1 MKMTDLLQEWR
12 HVLET
17 LDLIV
22 EPRIEDLKVS
32 HVTDTG
38 CVGSLFLIRAL
49 C

>member
-1 MKMTDLLQEWR
+1 MKVNDLLQEWR

-32 HVTDTG
+32 HVTHY
-38 CVGSLFLIRAL
+38 LLIAL
-49 C
+49 AHLPN